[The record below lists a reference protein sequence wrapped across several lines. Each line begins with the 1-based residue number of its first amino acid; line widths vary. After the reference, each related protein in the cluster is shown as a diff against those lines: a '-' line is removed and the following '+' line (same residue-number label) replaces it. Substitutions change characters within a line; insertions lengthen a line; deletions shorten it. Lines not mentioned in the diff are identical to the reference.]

1 MHPAARDWLN
11 TPTPIPSTAP
21 EPDAFY
27 GVVVALGIFG
37 GGLVVG
43 ALVTFWWM
51 VF

>member
-11 TPTPIPSTAP
+11 TPTPIPSIAP

-37 GGLVVG
+37 GGVLLGVG
-43 ALVTFWWM
+43 LMVWWILW
-51 VF
+51 

>member
-1 MHPAARDWLN
+1 MDPILREWAANPNPA
-11 TPTPIPSTAP
+11 PSTAP

-27 GVVVALGIFG
+27 GLVVALGIFG